1 MEFKF
6 KKDFP
11 DVEIRRR
18 ECEKT
23 RNQFAN
29 KIPIVCEKNP
39 KATKLGDISKTK
51 FLVPNDLAISQFMFM
66 IRKRIEIDEKAA
78 LFLLA
83 DGKFLLS
90 GDANVNDIYERH
102 KDKDDGFLYIVYTD
116 ELIWGNN

>member
-1 MEFKF
+1 M
-6 KKDFP
+6 
-11 DVEIRRR
+11 
-18 ECEKT
+18 
-23 RNQFAN
+23 
-29 KIPIVCEKNP
+29 
-39 KATKLGDISKTK
+39 GDISKTK

-102 KDKDDGFLYIVYTD
+102 KDKDDGFLYIVYTN